1 MSGLDECEKNGIV
14 IEVVNNIII
23 SKPNVE
29 ITLDMELRKIGQIL
43 HIVENYI
50 VIDSELSGELQ
61 VLDSD

>member
-61 VLDSD
+61 